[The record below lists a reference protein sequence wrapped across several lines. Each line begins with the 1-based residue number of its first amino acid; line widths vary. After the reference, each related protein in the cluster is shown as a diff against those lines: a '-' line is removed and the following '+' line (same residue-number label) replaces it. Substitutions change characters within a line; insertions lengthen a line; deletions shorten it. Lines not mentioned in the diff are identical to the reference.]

1 MVFPELADQQSAARI
16 LAELRDG
23 VGAARYC
30 GYVDREP
37 LALAM
42 AEKRLPPQWRAM
54 AEVGQCGEEI
64 RWRGGAAGVKR
75 SLRE

>member
-1 MVFPELADQQSAARI
+1 MFPELADQQSAARI

-42 AEKRLPPQWRAM
+42 VEKRLPPQWSPRAM
-54 AEVGQCGEEI
+54 ADVGQFGEEI
-64 RWRGGAAGVKR
+64 RWRGGAAGVKKP
-75 SLRE
+75 S